1 MIDGVLLRRAE
12 SEDAWAMGVIETAC
26 WRVGY
31 AGVLPQPV
39 LEALDESIRAKRWQR
54 ILRRAGS
61 EAWVAQNLEGRILGF
76 TALGLP
82 SEEWEDEPDAQDE
95 HRVRSL
101 FVAPPYWQLGLGSKL
116 LKWAEEQTV
125 VLGGQHILARVPR
138 DAAWV
143 RTFYERA
150 GYTDIGGSARWLVI
164 RLRLRRTKN
173 CLSRRAPTLQPSRT
187 PKEDALGLSRK
198 PRIGLEP
205 MTCSLQVS
213 CSTN

>member
-31 AGVLPQPV
+31 AGVLPQSV

-82 SEEWEDEPDAQDE
+82 SEEWEDEPDA
-95 HRVRSL
+95 HGCK
-101 FVAPPYWQLGLGSKL
+101 PPVPHYGPNCSIFKFP
-116 LKWAEEQTV
+116 QT
-125 VLGGQHILARVPR
+125 
-138 DAAWV
+138 
-143 RTFYERA
+143 
-150 GYTDIGGSARWLVI
+150 
-164 RLRLRRTKN
+164 
-173 CLSRRAPTLQPSRT
+173 
-187 PKEDALGLSRK
+187 
-198 PRIGLEP
+198 
-205 MTCSLQVS
+205 
-213 CSTN
+213 

>member
-39 LEALDESIRAKRWQR
+39 LEGLDESIRAKRWQR

-101 FVAPPYWQLGLGSKL
+101 FVAPPYWRLGLGSKL

-150 GYTDIGGSARWLVI
+150 GYTDIGGSAG
-164 RLRLRRTKN
+164 RLAGHSAAFATYEKL
-173 CLSRRAPTLQPSRT
+173 
-187 PKEDALGLSRK
+187 
-198 PRIGLEP
+198 LEP
-205 MTCSLQVS
+205 TGSDASTVS
-213 CSTN
+213 DS

>member
-1 MIDGVLLRRAE
+1 
-12 SEDAWAMGVIETAC
+12 MGVIETAC

-39 LEALDESIRAKRWQR
+39 LEGLDESIRAKRWQR

-101 FVAPPYWQLGLGSKL
+101 FVAPPYWRLGLGSKL

-138 DAAWV
+138 DAAGFAPSTSV
-143 RTFYERA
+143 RA
-150 GYTDIGGSARWLVI
+150 
-164 RLRLRRTKN
+164 
-173 CLSRRAPTLQPSRT
+173 T
-187 PKEDALGLSRK
+187 PISALGRALGWSFGCVCDVRK
-198 PRIGLEP
+198 IA
-205 MTCSLQVS
+205 
-213 CSTN
+213 

>member
-12 SEDAWAMGVIETAC
+12 SEDTWAMGVIETAC

-31 AGVLPQPV
+31 AGVLPQHV
-39 LEALDESIRAKRWQR
+39 LESLDESIRAKRWQR

-61 EAWVAQNLEGRILGF
+61 EAWVAQNLEGRVLGF

-101 FVAPPYWQLGLGSKL
+101 FVAPPYWRLGLGSKL

-138 DAAWV
+138 DATWV
-143 RTFYERA
+143 RKFYERA
-150 GYTDIGGSARWLVI
+150 GYIDIGGSGG
-164 RLRLRRTKN
+164 RLAGHTAAFATYEKL
-173 CLSRRAPTLQPSRT
+173 
-187 PKEDALGLSRK
+187 
-198 PRIGLEP
+198 LEP
-205 MTCSLQVS
+205 VPSNAS
-213 CSTN
+213 NSSNS

>member
-12 SEDAWAMGVIETAC
+12 SEDAWPMGVIETAC

-39 LEALDESIRAKRWQR
+39 LEALDETVRADRWQR

-61 EAWVAQNLEGRILGF
+61 EAWVAQNLEGRVLGF

-101 FVAPPYWQLGLGSKL
+101 FVAPPFWRLGLGTRL

-143 RTFYERA
+143 RGRHPTPFR
-150 GYTDIGGSARWLVI
+150 TRDIWI
-164 RLRLRRTKN
+164 RLPQAVISPDEPPPSSPAIQGGRFRSDPPFTGSLDAVRGE
-173 CLSRRAPTLQPSRT
+173 AP
-187 PKEDALGLSRK
+187 
-198 PRIGLEP
+198 
-205 MTCSLQVS
+205 
-213 CSTN
+213 

>member
-1 MIDGVLLRRAE
+1 
-12 SEDAWAMGVIETAC
+12 MGVIETAC

-31 AGVLPQPV
+31 AGVLPQHV
-39 LEALDESIRAKRWQR
+39 LESLDESIRAKRWQR

-61 EAWVAQNLEGRILGF
+61 EAWVAQNLEGRVLGF

-101 FVAPPYWQLGLGSKL
+101 FVAPPFWRLGLGSKL

-143 RTFYERA
+143 RKFYERA
-150 GYTDIGGSARWLVI
+150 GYIDIGGSGGDWPVI
-164 RLRLRRTKN
+164 RPRLRRTKN
-173 CLSRRAPTLQPSRT
+173 CLSRWDPTPQTART
-187 PKEDALGLSRK
+187 PKANSRGILRKAAYRTRTDDLLITSELLYQLS
-198 PRIGLEP
+198 
-205 MTCSLQVS
+205 
-213 CSTN
+213 